1 MRVGLIVS
9 NSLRDGPC
17 KNFCR
22 FPFGTRVERV
32 PNVRGETIAAGRR
45 WVAVLSSALPN
56 NHRLN
61 EAWRAQASLAS
72 GDAAG
77 EPARAHADTR
87 SVEGF
92 DASLGGKPRE
102 RRRGRGTGAC
112 TGKPRADTH
121 THARAHTRTRMHPLA
136 CTQQVLRIE
145 LDDLQQFDGASWSVL
160 RKMPCV
166 SMCGVHLYVH
176 VCVHACMRVCACVC
190 AWGVHACVRMCV
202 CASLCMRV
210 CMCGCMCVHVCAC
223 VCMCVCM

>member
-160 RKMPCV
+160 RKMLNARSDSEMTINNNRSV
-166 SMCGVHLYVH
+166 GWQ
-176 VCVHACMRVCACVC
+176 ACAQMREARISPAAAVVFDVPSDEDTVAGICTP
-190 AWGVHACVRMCV
+190 
-202 CASLCMRV
+202 L
-210 CMCGCMCVHVCAC
+210 
-223 VCMCVCM
+223 